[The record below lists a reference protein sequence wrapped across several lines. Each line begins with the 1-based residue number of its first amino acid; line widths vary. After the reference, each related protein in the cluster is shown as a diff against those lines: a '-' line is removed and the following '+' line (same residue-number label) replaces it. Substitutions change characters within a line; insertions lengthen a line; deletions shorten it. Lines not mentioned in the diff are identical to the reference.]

1 MFLNFF
7 YCYVA
12 SLECITLKI
21 IDRVND
27 NLFLK
32 KLQKSIETEFSHVRL
47 VVDDVNLICKL
58 NCFVISNDIN
68 YKSDEFNFIQFSS
81 DNRPI
86 SSIIRNFMFARGI
99 EIGYYMPFM
108 PCECISNMFL
118 ITELDLMVSS
128 SCKRETVILSTSGS
142 QFQIWKKKL
151 PCFVTFFVKFTLKLD
166 LMFCDGGL
174 VNYVFDG
181 VNFTIV
187 KNLEFNSSI
196 ISGNFNEYNVLV
208 VHSNT
213 NSFHIQN
220 SGNNFKYKV
229 LQHSE
234 GIFENGFDFF
244 LNFKTKPIFMSKN
257 GHFGYYNQN
266 RTLESEKFSNIGMMF
281 LRSEFKNIVP
291 NNSCDFKFIGQATGQ
306 LNMSPMV
313 DAKGYSLL
321 YISMVIVIIIF
332 ACCLLSAGFL
342 FIFWFF
348 NARSKMT
355 RVEVPLKSEYS
366 SFGLN
371 LCVENTNTN
380 V

>member
-1 MFLNFF
+1 
-7 YCYVA
+7 
-12 SLECITLKI
+12 
-21 IDRVND
+21 
-27 NLFLK
+27 
-32 KLQKSIETEFSHVRL
+32 
-47 VVDDVNLICKL
+47 
-58 NCFVISNDIN
+58 
-68 YKSDEFNFIQFSS
+68 
-81 DNRPI
+81 
-86 SSIIRNFMFARGI
+86 
-99 EIGYYMPFM
+99 M